1 MATDSTED
9 DLLQT
14 FLADVERLSIHHDA
28 SSADER
34 MGNEG
39 KQDAIDSV
47 DRSEAEAEAG
57 DDVAWLPNPT
67 IVVAGVEVERSG
79 KHPSSSSG
87 AAAASVSVSDRST
100 KGGMRGTMI
109 ANANANRRA
118 WSEFSKIQN
127 HLSSSVDGCGD
138 HGEQQGKKET
148 KVVSFR
154 IASSAKNNGKKNKS
168 SNKAT
173 GEKQQRKDQGRDN
186 NQPDDGKHGGGLS
199 DARTTSASPPV
210 INADYDL
217 GIGCPRWTLIIDTCC
232 LIEDNGA
239 GVKDLINLAT
249 NASDANIK
257 ARQNRHTSALMT
269 TIADE
274 PIHIVIPAM
283 VWSELEYQSKS
294 KSSEA
299 TTTAFAAREATRML
313 RDELESEVISN
324 RGVVRSQSLLEARQ
338 AGDIYFLSKDIKYTN
353 DDHILACA
361 MTEYEAYKSDNEK
374 LACGVDAGGVVM
386 VTLDG
391 NLACKAI
398 SNGLKVYSPAEFQ
411 EYYQKRMSSLRR
423 RAVGRLADSA
433 LRR

>member
-28 SSADER
+28 PSADER

-39 KQDAIDSV
+39 KQDAIDS
-47 DRSEAEAEAG
+47 DRSEAG
-57 DDVAWLPNPT
+57 DGAWHPNPI
-67 IVVAGVEVERSG
+67 IVGVERAG
-79 KHPSSSSG
+79 KHPSSSG
-87 AAAASVSVSDRST
+87 AAASESASDRSKKEGM
-100 KGGMRGTMI
+100 KGMMI

-118 WSEFSKIQN
+118 WSEFKKIN
-127 HLSSSVDGCGD
+127 HLSSGYGCGD
-138 HGEQQGKKET
+138 GGEQGKET

-154 IASSAKNNGKKNKS
+154 IASSAKNNKKKKQA
-168 SNKAT
+168 NKAT
-173 GEKQQRKDQGRDN
+173 GEKQQQKDQGRE
-186 NQPDDGKHGGGLS
+186 NQPDGKHHGGSCS
-199 DARTTSASPPV
+199 DGTTSTSPPV
-210 INADYDL
+210 INADYNL

-232 LIEDNGA
+232 LIENNGA
-239 GVKDLINLAT
+239 GVKNLINLAT
-249 NASDANIK
+249 NANDARIM
-257 ARQNRHTSALMT
+257 ARQNQRTAALMT

-283 VWSELEYQSKS
+283 VWSELDYQSKS

-299 TTTAFAAREATRML
+299 TTMYAAREATRML

-338 AGDIYFLSKDIKYTN
+338 AGDNYLPKDSKHTN
-353 DDHILACA
+353 DDHILVCA
-361 MTEYEAYKSDNEK
+361 MTEYEAYKNDNEK
-374 LACGVDAGGVVM
+374 LPCSVDAGGVVM

-411 EYYQKRMSSLRR
+411 EYYQKRMYSLRR

>member
-14 FLADVERLSIHHDA
+14 FLADVERLSI

-39 KQDAIDSV
+39 KQDAIDS
-47 DRSEAEAEAG
+47 DRSEAG
-57 DDVAWLPNPT
+57 DGAWQPNPT
-67 IVVAGVEVERSG
+67 IVAGVERSG
-79 KHPSSSSG
+79 KHPPSSG
-87 AAAASVSVSDRST
+87 AAAAAAASESASDRSK
-100 KGGMRGTMI
+100 KGGMKGMMI

-118 WSEFSKIQN
+118 WSEFNKIH
-127 HLSSSVDGCGD
+127 HLSSGDGCGD
-138 HGEQQGKKET
+138 GGEQGKET
-148 KVVSFR
+148 KVESFR
-154 IASSAKNNGKKNKS
+154 IASSAKNSRKKNQS

-173 GEKQQRKDQGRDN
+173 GEKQQRKDEGRDN
-186 NQPDDGKHGGGLS
+186 QPDGKHGGSCS

-239 GVKDLINLAT
+239 GVKNLINLAT
-249 NASDANIK
+249 NANDARIR
-257 ARQNRHTSALMT
+257 ARQNRRTSALSALMT

-283 VWSELEYQSKS
+283 VWSELDYQSKS

-299 TTTAFAAREATRML
+299 TTAFAAREATRML

-338 AGDIYFLSKDIKYTN
+338 AGDNYLPKDSKHTN
-353 DDHILACA
+353 DDHILVCA
-361 MTEYEAYKSDNEK
+361 MTEYEAYKNDNEK
-374 LACGVDAGGVVM
+374 LPCSVDAGGVVM

-411 EYYQKRMSSLRR
+411 EYYQKRMYSLRR